1 MYKIVI
7 ATSRKDDFGK
17 FGKALETAE
26 KSISLQWVRSGS
38 DALAVASE
46 IPPDLLIADEIL
58 DDMEGLTLIRK
69 LLGIN
74 AMINTALA
82 SPLSASEFH
91 EATEGLGILS
101 NLPVV
106 PGETDARAI
115 FTRLVEVVGPKP

>member
-1 MYKIVI
+1 MCKIVI
-7 ATSRKDDFGK
+7 VTSRKDDFGK

-26 KSISLQWVRSGS
+26 KDISLQWVRSGS

-46 IPPDLLIADEIL
+46 ISPDLLIADEIL

-74 AMINTALA
+74 AMINTALV
-82 SPLSASEFH
+82 SRLSSSEFH

-101 NLPVV
+101 NLPIV
-106 PGETDARAI
+106 PGKADAQAI
-115 FTRLVEVVGPKP
+115 LTRLAEVVGPKP